1 MAKEKLTYSGAVEEL
16 EGIIEEIES
25 GRADVDV
32 LTEKVKRAAFLIG
45 FCKDRLKGTEVEV
58 KKVLEGLEED
68 GPEET
73 VETVETAE
81 TEDESEPE
89 SDALF

>member
-1 MAKEKLTYSGAVEEL
+1 MMAKEKLTYSEAVQEL

-32 LTEKVKRAAFLIG
+32 LTEKVKRAAMLIG
-45 FCKDRLKGTEVEV
+45 FCKEKLKGTEVEV

-68 GPEET
+68 ES
-73 VETVETAE
+73 
-81 TEDESEPE
+81 EDEPE
-89 SDALF
+89 DEEKDGLF